1 MSSQWAMYCVKH
13 DASPDARSQG
23 HAVSLVHQAA
33 PRGRATGVED
43 RCDRRHSHAC
53 AESHRQHCGI
63 PSRTTTT
70 WRRWGPQAL
79 LPGLSKG
86 TAEHCD
92 CVYEA
97 EIIWQGS
104 TSHFTARMI
113 DANPPETLT
122 WEAVTGV
129 GRSRL
134 RFDLEPID
142 PATTFVTV
150 TLSYEA
156 SSRAHTLETLTWGF
170 LSGTL
175 QRTLAE
181 LSQLSPGDTST
192 S

>member
-1 MSSQWAMYCVKH
+1 VCRI
-13 DASPDARSQG
+13 P
-23 HAVSLVHQAA
+23 QAA
-33 PRGRATGVED
+33 LWDSLSDYNNVAKMGAASASARLVEGNPK
-43 RCDRRHSHAC
+43 HY
-53 AESHRQHCGI
+53 
-63 PSRTTTT
+63 
-70 WRRWGPQAL
+70 
-79 LPGLSKG
+79 
-86 TAEHCD
+86 D

-104 TSHFTARMI
+104 ASNFTARMI
-113 DANPPETLT
+113 DANPPGTLT
-122 WEAVTGV
+122 WDAVTGV

-181 LSQLSPGDTST
+181 LSQLSPDDTST